1 MTDPLWL
8 NERDAITLH
17 DRLITLYG
25 GAPGLRDRALL
36 QSALARRPQQ
46 YYVYASDQTDMIKLS
61 SLYTIG
67 IIRNHPFVDGNKR
80 LGFLMG
86 VLFLEINGLS
96 FIAPEEESAAIILAL
111 AASTL
116 DEEGYLNF
124 LRQFVIYQ

>member
-1 MTDPLWL
+1 MTDPFWL

-25 GAPGLRDRALL
+25 GAPGLRDRGLL
-36 QSALARRPQQ
+36 QSALARPQQ

-96 FIAPEEESAAIILAL
+96 FIAPEGESAAIILAL

-124 LRQFVIYQ
+124 LRQFVVS

>member
-25 GAPGLRDRALL
+25 GAPGLRDRGLL
-36 QSALARRPQQ
+36 QSALARPQQ

-124 LRQFVIYQ
+124 LRQFVISQ

>member
-1 MTDPLWL
+1 MTGPLWL

-36 QSALARRPQQ
+36 QSALARPQQ

-124 LRQFVIYQ
+124 LRQFVISQ

>member
-25 GAPGLRDRALL
+25 GAPGLRDRGLL
-36 QSALARRPQQ
+36 QSALARPQQ

-96 FIAPEEESAAIILAL
+96 FIAPEGESAAIILAL

-124 LRQFVIYQ
+124 LRQFVISQ

>member
-25 GAPGLRDRALL
+25 GAPGLRDRGLL
-36 QSALARRPQQ
+36 QSALARPQQ

-61 SLYTIG
+61 SLYTIV
-67 IIRNHPFVDGNKR
+67 IILNHPFVDGNKR

-96 FIAPEEESAAIILAL
+96 FIAPEGESAAIILAL

-124 LRQFVIYQ
+124 LRQFVVS

>member
-36 QSALARRPQQ
+36 QSALARPQQ
-46 YYVYASDQTDMIKLS
+46 YYVHASDQTDMIKLS

-124 LRQFVIYQ
+124 LRQFVISQ

>member
-1 MTDPLWL
+1 MTGPLWL

-17 DRLITLYG
+17 DRLINLYG
-25 GAPGLRDRALL
+25 GAPGLRDRGLL
-36 QSALARRPQQ
+36 QSALARPQQ

-67 IIRNHPFVDGNKR
+67 LIRNHPFVDGNKR

-124 LRQFVIYQ
+124 LRQFVISQ

>member
-36 QSALARRPQQ
+36 QSALARPQQ

-124 LRQFVIYQ
+124 LRQFVISQ

>member
-25 GAPGLRDRALL
+25 GAPGLRDRSLL
-36 QSALARRPQQ
+36 QSALARPQQ

-124 LRQFVIYQ
+124 LRQFVISQ

>member
-25 GAPGLRDRALL
+25 GAPGLRDRSLL
-36 QSALARRPQQ
+36 QSVLVRPQQ

-124 LRQFVIYQ
+124 LRQFVISQ

>member
-25 GAPGLRDRALL
+25 GAPGLRDRGLI
-36 QSALARRPQQ
+36 QSALARPQQ

-124 LRQFVIYQ
+124 LRQFVISQ